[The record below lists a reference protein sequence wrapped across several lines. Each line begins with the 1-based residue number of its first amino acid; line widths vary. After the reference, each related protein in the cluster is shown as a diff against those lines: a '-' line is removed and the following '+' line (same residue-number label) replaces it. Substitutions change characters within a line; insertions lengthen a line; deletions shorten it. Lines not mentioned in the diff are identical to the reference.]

1 MKKLYLL
8 VEHGNSTTVS
18 SIAEQ
23 WGAIRL
29 TIIKIVSSWGTK
41 LQVSFRITRKPHE
54 VNRKRKQM

>member
-8 VEHGNSTTVS
+8 VEHGKSTTVS
-18 SIAEQ
+18 SIAEL

-29 TIIKIVSSWGTK
+29 TTIKIVSSWCTK